1 MTLHKVKIADLAVL
15 KDEGVLITIGLGS
28 CVGIALYDGIAR
40 VAGLAHVLLS
50 DSSQFSHKVN
60 TDINP
65 AKFADTAIPNLI
77 QLMEDQGAKK
87 ARLRAKIAGGGQLF
101 SFNSNVIRVG
111 DKNIGMVKKKLKEY
125 SVPLLGENVGGNYG
139 RTMKIEVETGMVY
152 IYTVGREEIRL

>member
-1 MTLHKVKIADLAVL
+1 MTLYKVKIADLAVL

-28 CVGIALYDGIAR
+28 CVGIALYDSFAR
-40 VAGLAHVLLS
+40 VAGLAHVLLA
-50 DSSQFSHKVN
+50 DSSQFSHKIN

-87 ARLRAKIAGGGQLF
+87 TRLKAKIAGGSQLF
-101 SFNSNVIRVG
+101 SFNSNVIRIG
-111 DKNIGMVKKKLKEY
+111 DKNVEMVKKKLLEN
-125 SVPLLGENVGGNYG
+125 SVPIIGQDVGGNYG
-139 RTMKIEVETGMVY
+139 RTMKIEVETGMVF